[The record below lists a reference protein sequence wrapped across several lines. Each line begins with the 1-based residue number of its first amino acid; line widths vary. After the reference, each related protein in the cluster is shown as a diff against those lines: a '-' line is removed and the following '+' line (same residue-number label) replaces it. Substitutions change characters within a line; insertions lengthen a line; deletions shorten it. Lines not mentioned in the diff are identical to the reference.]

1 MEIQRVSKESVD
13 VFWETVKYWIQS
25 ATDQSKG
32 RHTLKTTY
40 DLLQKDLMQ
49 MFLII
54 EDKVVKAVYVTQ
66 VTQYPAMNVLSI
78 LFCGGSEVIKN
89 VKQIEDFFRKFAK
102 STNCKALE
110 IIGRKGWCKVIKN
123 NNLNFKETGLYY
135 EMAT

>member
-1 MEIQRVSKESVD
+1 MEIQQVSKERVD

-54 EDKVVKAVYVTQ
+54 EDKVIKAVYVTQ
-66 VTQYPAMNVLSI
+66 ITQYPAMNVLSV
-78 LFCGGSEVIKN
+78 LFCGGSAVIKN
-89 VKQIEDFFRKFAK
+89 VKQIENYFVKFAQ
-102 STNCKALE
+102 TANCKALE
-110 IIGRKGWCKVIKN
+110 IIGRKGWDKVIKN
-123 NNLNFKETGLYY
+123 KKLNFKNTGIYY